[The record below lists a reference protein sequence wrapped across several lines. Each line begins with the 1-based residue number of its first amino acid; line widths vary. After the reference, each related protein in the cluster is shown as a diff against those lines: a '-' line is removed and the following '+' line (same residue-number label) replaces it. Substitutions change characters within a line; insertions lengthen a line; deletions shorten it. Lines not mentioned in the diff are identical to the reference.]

1 MSQEP
6 SIEKQLNSII
16 DYLHYQGP
24 IFLKL
29 ASDCDTD
36 EIDQG
41 NPLQTSET

>member
-24 IFLKL
+24 LFLRL
-29 ASDCDTD
+29 ASERDSD
-36 EIDQG
+36 EIDQDT
-41 NPLQTSET
+41 PP

>member
-6 SIEKQLNSII
+6 AIEQQLNSII

-29 ASDCDTD
+29 PVDCDSDETD
-36 EIDQG
+36 
-41 NPLQTSET
+41 